1 MSFSSRE
8 SELLLLWRSA
18 NVWNKC
24 SVSSL
29 IKTSWVFMV
38 CWLGTRLVG
47 RKEFG
52 RERECSTYERAR
64 VSVQK
69 PLYVNLNEC
78 RICCALIFYRFPS
91 YVFRC
96 LFARVLYRL
105 ACSRRLTIDRQV
117 PRVNRFNETRSKK
130 ATRPYKNTTQNA
142 DTSHMCGIHTST
154 TLVRPIV
161 VWP

>member
-52 RERECSTYERAR
+52 RERVQHVRASESKRAKTVVRKSERM
-64 VSVQK
+64 
-69 PLYVNLNEC
+69 PNML
-78 RICCALIFYRFPS
+78 CALIFYRFPS

-154 TLVRPIV
+154 LLVRPIV